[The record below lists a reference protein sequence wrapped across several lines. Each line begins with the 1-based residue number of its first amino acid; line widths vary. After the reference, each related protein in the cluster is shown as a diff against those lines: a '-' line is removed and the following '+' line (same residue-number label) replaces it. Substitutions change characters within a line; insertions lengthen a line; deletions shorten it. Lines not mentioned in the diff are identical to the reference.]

1 LPCELRIF
9 DEFKK
14 LMGTARRAHKVLNI
28 DVPCYLLYK
37 QRAIE
42 DQQEESLDMLRS
54 SIVRKAL
61 MLTSCCIAALVLATT
76 TTTIPNA
83 AADFTG
89 REILSVSRI
98 AHGGVDYANG
108 FVNAAAFGGIGA
120 NPLGA
125 MAEVRLRITDYQDK
139 LMRRRLDVAPS
150 ATLPGRTYL
159 VFTGTQGGGMIF
171 GNEFR
176 VSETAASR
184 HWGMMGFDTLNRA
197 IEGQLVTARQKD
209 EGSDYV
215 VEVKFNPQDTVR
227 YWINM
232 RTFLIDKISTRY
244 NSQVLIEE
252 ERSDYRRADCMM
264 LPFHVVTRLQGQRF
278 ADLAIESYDLKSIV
292 PAATFTITTVTP

>member
-1 LPCELRIF
+1 MF
-9 DEFKK
+9 
-14 LMGTARRAHKVLNI
+14 RR
-28 DVPCYLLYK
+28 
-37 QRAIE
+37 
-42 DQQEESLDMLRS
+42 SLGW
-54 SIVRKAL
+54 KAL
-61 MLTSCCIAALVLATT
+61 MLTLCGAVALALATT
-76 TTTIPNA
+76 TTTIPNS

-98 AHGGVDYANG
+98 AHGGIDYARMQNVTVQAGG
-108 FVNAAAFGGIGA
+108 FVNAAAFSGMGA

-125 MAEVRLRITDYQDK
+125 MAEVRLKITDYQDK
-139 LMRRRLDVAPS
+139 QMRRRLDVAPS

-159 VFTGTQGGGMIF
+159 VYTGSTGGGMIF

-209 EGSDYV
+209 EGNDYV

-232 RTFLIDKISTRY
+232 QTFLIDKISTRY

-252 ERSDYRRADCMM
+252 NRSDYRRADCMM
-264 LPFHVVTRLQGQRF
+264 LPFHVVTRLQGQRL
-278 ADLAIESYDLKSIV
+278 ADLTIESYDLKSSV
-292 PAATFTITTVTP
+292 PAATFTMTVTP

>member
-1 LPCELRIF
+1 
-9 DEFKK
+9 
-14 LMGTARRAHKVLNI
+14 
-28 DVPCYLLYK
+28 
-37 QRAIE
+37 
-42 DQQEESLDMLRS
+42 MLSRS
-54 SIVRKAL
+54 IGRK
-61 MLTSCCIAALVLATT
+61 MLILTFCTLAAVALVMPTA
-76 TTTIPNA
+76 TIPNA

-89 REILSVSRI
+89 REILSVARI
-98 AHGGVDYANG
+98 AHGGADYANMQNVTVKAGG

-125 MAEVRLRITDYQDK
+125 MAEVKLRITDYQDK
-139 LMRRRLDVAPS
+139 QMRRRLDVAPS

-197 IEGQLVTARQKD
+197 IEGSLVTARQKD
-209 EGSDYV
+209 EGNDYV

-232 RTFLIDKISTRY
+232 RSFLIDKISTRY

-264 LPFHVVTRLQGQRF
+264 LPFHIVTRLQGQRF
-278 ADLAIESYDLKSIV
+278 ADLAIENYDLKSAV
-292 PAATFTITTVTP
+292 PAATFTMSVSP

>member
-1 LPCELRIF
+1 MLR
-9 DEFKK
+9 KS
-14 LMGTARRAHKVLNI
+14 LVRKVL
-28 DVPCYLLYK
+28 LF
-37 QRAIE
+37 A
-42 DQQEESLDMLRS
+42 
-54 SIVRKAL
+54 
-61 MLTSCCIAALVLATT
+61 SCCVSAIALAAATA
-76 TTTIPNA
+76 TIPNA

-89 REILSVSRI
+89 REILSVARI
-98 AHGGVDYANG
+98 AHGGADYATMQNVTVQASG

-125 MAEVRLRITDYQDK
+125 MAEVKLKITDYQDK

-159 VFTGTQGGGMIF
+159 VFTGSQGGGMIF

-197 IEGQLVTARQKD
+197 IEGSLVTARQKD
-209 EGSDYV
+209 EGNDYV

-232 RTFLIDKISTRY
+232 QTFLIDKISTRY

-252 ERSDYRRADCMM
+252 QRSDYRRADCMM
-264 LPFHVVTRLQGQRF
+264 LPFHIVTRLQGQRF
-278 ADLAIESYDLKSIV
+278 ADLEIENYDLKSRV
-292 PAATFTITTVTP
+292 PAATFTITATP

>member
-1 LPCELRIF
+1 MLRRSSF
-9 DEFKK
+9 
-14 LMGTARRAHKVLNI
+14 RKVLMLAFCC
-28 DVPCYLLYK
+28 VA
-37 QRAIE
+37 AI
-42 DQQEESLDMLRS
+42 
-54 SIVRKAL
+54 A
-61 MLTSCCIAALVLATT
+61 LATIT
-76 TTTIPNA
+76 TTVPNS

-89 REILSVSRI
+89 REILSVCRI
-98 AHGGVDYANG
+98 AHGGADYANMQNVTVRAGG

-125 MAEVRLRITDYQDK
+125 MAEVRLQITDYQDK
-139 LMRRRLDVAPS
+139 FMRRRLDVAPS

-209 EGSDYV
+209 EGNDYV

-232 RTFLIDKISTRY
+232 QTFLIDKISTRY

-264 LPFHVVTRLQGQRF
+264 LPFHIMTRLQGQRF
-278 ADLAIESYDLKSIV
+278 ADLQIANYDLKSSV
-292 PAATFTITTVTP
+292 PAATFTITSVTP